1 MRQVV
6 HTHLE
11 TKIDLNGSL
20 ERMSMRIGPGRSIM
34 VVHAAAS
41 AAGDDGFFAVWEMG
55 RTDLLLLL
63 LLTLLLLENFLER

>member
-6 HTHLE
+6 HMHLE

-34 VVHAAAS
+34 VVHAAD
-41 AAGDDGFFAVWEMG
+41 AAAADDDGSFVDWETG
-55 RTDLLLLL
+55 RNDLLPLLLLL
-63 LLTLLLLENFLER
+63 LEIFLER